1 MTTLAA
7 NKNRTFEVEISDLN
21 DVPAVGS
28 DIIFAGA
35 AVGDNA
41 SGLARPFVDGD
52 PFLGFAVAKCDNSA
66 GAASAKSVRVA
77 QRGTVKLTL
86 GGTVT
91 AAKIGDPVYATDD
104 NTFSLTDSG
113 SDVAIG
119 SLTRF
124 ITSTTGMVYFEA
136 LAVRSL

>member
-7 NKNRTFEVEISDLN
+7 NKNRTFEVEIDDLN

-28 DIIFAGA
+28 DIIYAGA

-86 GGTVT
+86 AGTVT
-91 AAKIGDPVYATDD
+91 AAKINDSVYASDD
-104 NTFSLTDSG
+104 DTFTLTAGSLL
-113 SDVAIG
+113 AIG
-119 SLTRF
+119 KLVRF
-124 ITSTTGMVYFEA
+124 IDSTTGMVYFEA
-136 LAVRSL
+136 LQARSLS

>member
-7 NKNRTFEVEISDLN
+7 NKNRTFEVGIDDLN
-21 DVPAVGS
+21 DVPAVAA